1 MMNENV
7 VVSRKGEEGTTV
19 SVSATASMGNSVADS
34 VRVLSPSSTDIAG
47 QQGRAGKRR
56 MGSSVSG
63 SSIGL
68 RLLPWLAG
76 AIFLALWQFRVFH
89 QLFSLESYQL
99 PVPSAIA
106 ASIRE
111 NAEMLFR
118 YALYSGTEML
128 GGFLLG
134 SLLGALTAAGASF
147 FPTSGRAAVAVM
159 SALNAVPIVA
169 LAPIM
174 NNWFGDGIWSRI
186 AVVAVITMAAMAVS
200 LFKGLTSIQPQYSD
214 LMGCLAASR
223 MQVFVKLRFPHA
235 LPSLFAGLKIN
246 MSTSIIG
253 AIVGEFFIASQ
264 GLGYLLSDQI
274 RLANMPLAWSCIVI
288 AAALGIL
295 LYEAVAL
302 VERRLI
308 PLNRPHTD
316 P

>member
-1 MMNENV
+1 MSEGVMVNRSRDENGTAA
-7 VVSRKGEEGTTV
+7 VS
-19 SVSATASMGNSVADS
+19 SSASMPGSAMAASV
-34 VRVLSPSSTDIAG
+34 PSSEIQG
-47 QQGRAGKRR
+47 QQGQAEQERPVGTARKKWT
-56 MGSSVSG
+56 
-63 SSIGL
+63 IL
-68 RLLPWLAG
+68 HLLPWLAG
-76 AIFLALWQFRVFH
+76 LCFLTLWQFRLFH

-106 ASIRE
+106 ASIRD

-134 SLLGALTAAGASF
+134 SLLGAVAAAGASF
-147 FPTSGRAAVAVM
+147 FPISGKAGIAVM

-200 LFKGLTSIQPQYSD
+200 LFKGLTSIQPQYGELLD
-214 LMGCLAASR
+214 GLAASR
-223 MQVFVKLRFPHA
+223 MQVFLKLRLPHA
-235 LPSLFAGLKIN
+235 MPSLFAGLKIN

-288 AAALGIL
+288 AAALGIV
-295 LYEAVAL
+295 LYEAVVLA
-302 VERRLI
+302 EKRLI
-308 PLNRPHTD
+308 PWNRVRSNA
-316 P
+316 

>member
-1 MMNENV
+1 M
-7 VVSRKGEEGTTV
+7 SEG
-19 SVSATASMGNSVADS
+19 
-34 VRVLSPSSTDIAG
+34 RVLQRKRDEGVAIAAVTGAATPLTGSLITSAPGSEIHG
-47 QQGRAGKRR
+47 QQGQAEKARLGTSVRR
-56 MGSSVSG
+56 R
-63 SSIGL
+63 SIVL
-68 RLLPWLAG
+68 SMLPWGAG
-76 AIFLALWQFRVFH
+76 VVFLALWQLRLFH
-89 QLFSLESYQL
+89 WIFSLESYQL

-106 ASIRE
+106 ASIQE
-111 NAEMLFR
+111 NANMLFR
-118 YALYSGTEML
+118 YAMYSGTEML

-134 SLLGALTAAGASF
+134 SLLGALAAAGASF
-147 FPTSGRAAVAVM
+147 FPTSGRAAVTVL

-186 AVVAVITMAAMAVS
+186 AVVTVITMAAMAVS

-214 LMGCLAASR
+214 LLSGLAASR
-223 MQVFVKLRFPHA
+223 MQFFWKLRLPHA

-288 AAALGIL
+288 AAALGIV
-295 LYEAVAL
+295 LYEAVVLA
-302 VERRLI
+302 EKRLI
-308 PLNRPHTD
+308 PWNRARTD
-316 P
+316 H

>member
-1 MMNENV
+1 MREGVMVKRSRDENGTAA
-7 VVSRKGEEGTTV
+7 VSGSAALPGSAMAA
-19 SVSATASMGNSVADS
+19 SVPGSE
-34 VRVLSPSSTDIAG
+34 IQG
-47 QQGRAGKRR
+47 QQGQAEQERPVGTARSKR
-56 MGSSVSG
+56 V
-63 SSIGL
+63 IL
-68 RLLPWLAG
+68 HLLPWLAG
-76 AIFLALWQFRVFH
+76 LCFLALWQLRLFH

-106 ASIRE
+106 ASIRD

-134 SLLGALTAAGASF
+134 SLLGAVAAAGASF
-147 FPTSGRAAVAVM
+147 FPISGKAGIAVM

-200 LFKGLTSIQPQYSD
+200 LFKGLTSIQPQYGELLD
-214 LMGCLAASR
+214 GLAASR
-223 MQVFVKLRFPHA
+223 MQIFLKLRLPHA
-235 LPSLFAGLKIN
+235 MPSLFAGLKIN

-288 AAALGIL
+288 AAALGIV
-295 LYEAVAL
+295 LYEAVILA
-302 VERRLI
+302 EKRLI
-308 PLNRPHTD
+308 PWNRVRTNA
-316 P
+316 

>member
-1 MMNENV
+1 MSEGSV
-7 VVSRKGEEGTTV
+7 LSRKSDEGVAIAAVTGA
-19 SVSATASMGNSVADS
+19 ATPLNGSQTAAAPGSE
-34 VRVLSPSSTDIAG
+34 IHG
-47 QQGRAGKRR
+47 QRGQAGKAIPDTGVRGR
-56 MGSSVSG
+56 
-63 SSIGL
+63 SIAL
-68 RLLPWLAG
+68 SMLPWGAG
-76 AIFLALWQFRVFH
+76 VVFLALWQLRLFH
-89 QLFSLESYQL
+89 WIFSLESYQL

-106 ASIRE
+106 ASIQE
-111 NAEMLFR
+111 NANMLFR
-118 YALYSGTEML
+118 YAMYSGTEML

-134 SLLGALTAAGASF
+134 SLLGALAAAGASF
-147 FPTSGRAAVAVM
+147 FPTSGRAAVTVL

-186 AVVAVITMAAMAVS
+186 AVVTVITMAAMAVS

-214 LMGCLAASR
+214 LLSGLAASR
-223 MQVFVKLRFPHA
+223 MQFFWKLRLPHA

-288 AAALGIL
+288 AAALGIV
-295 LYEAVAL
+295 LYEAVVLA
-302 VERRLI
+302 EKRLI
-308 PLNRPHTD
+308 PWNRARTD
-316 P
+316 H

>member
-1 MMNENV
+1 MSEGRVMQ
-7 VVSRKGEEGTTV
+7 RKRDEGVAIAAINGAAAPLTGSQMT
-19 SVSATASMGNSVADS
+19 SAPGSE
-34 VRVLSPSSTDIAG
+34 IHG
-47 QQGRAGKRR
+47 QQGQAEKA
-56 MGSSVSG
+56 SSGTGVRG
-63 SSIGL
+63 RSIVL
-68 RLLPWLAG
+68 SMLPWGAG
-76 AIFLALWQFRVFH
+76 VMFLALWQLRLFH
-89 QLFSLESYQL
+89 WIFSLESYQL

-106 ASIRE
+106 ASIQE
-111 NAEMLFR
+111 NANMLFR
-118 YALYSGTEML
+118 YAMYSGTEML

-134 SLLGALTAAGASF
+134 SLLGALAAAGASF
-147 FPTSGRAAVAVM
+147 FPTSGRAAVTVL

-186 AVVAVITMAAMAVS
+186 AVITVITMAAMAVS

-214 LMGCLAASR
+214 LLSGLAASR
-223 MQVFVKLRFPHA
+223 MQFFWKLRLPHA
-235 LPSLFAGLKIN
+235 IPSLFAGLKIN

-288 AAALGIL
+288 AAALGIV
-295 LYEAVAL
+295 LYEAVVLA
-302 VERRLI
+302 EKRLI
-308 PLNRPHTD
+308 PWNRARTD

>member
-1 MMNENV
+1 M
-7 VVSRKGEEGTTV
+7 SEG
-19 SVSATASMGNSVADS
+19 
-34 VRVLSPSSTDIAG
+34 RVLQRKRDEGVAIAAVTGAATPLTGSQITSAPGSEIHG
-47 QQGRAGKRR
+47 QQGQAEKARLGTSVRRRSIVLSMLPWGAG
-56 MGSSVSG
+56 VLFLTLWQ
-63 SSIGL
+63 L
-68 RLLPWLAG
+68 RL
-76 AIFLALWQFRVFH
+76 FH
-89 QLFSLESYQL
+89 WIFSLESYQL

-106 ASIRE
+106 ASIQE
-111 NAEMLFR
+111 NANMLFR
-118 YALYSGTEML
+118 YAMYSGTEML

-134 SLLGALTAAGASF
+134 SLLGALAAAGASF
-147 FPTSGRAAVAVM
+147 FPTSGRAAVTVL

-186 AVVAVITMAAMAVS
+186 AVVTVITMAAMAVS

-214 LMGCLAASR
+214 LLSGLAASR
-223 MQVFVKLRFPHA
+223 MQFFWKLRLPHA

-288 AAALGIL
+288 AAALGIV
-295 LYEAVAL
+295 LYEAVVLA
-302 VERRLI
+302 EKRLM
-308 PLNRPHTD
+308 PWNRARINH
-316 P
+316 

>member
-1 MMNENV
+1 MSEGSV
-7 VVSRKGEEGTTV
+7 LSRKSDEGVAIAAVTGAATPLTG
-19 SVSATASMGNSVADS
+19 SQMTASPGSE
-34 VRVLSPSSTDIAG
+34 IHG
-47 QQGRAGKRR
+47 QQGQAEKAR
-56 MGSSVSG
+56 SVTG
-63 SSIGL
+63 VRGRSISL
-68 RLLPWLAG
+68 SMLPWGAG
-76 AIFLALWQFRVFH
+76 MLFLALWQLRVFH
-89 QLFSLESYQL
+89 WIFSLESYQL

-106 ASIRE
+106 ASIQE
-111 NAEMLFR
+111 NANMLFR
-118 YALYSGTEML
+118 YAMYSGTEML

-134 SLLGALTAAGASF
+134 SLLGALAAAGASF
-147 FPTSGRAAVAVM
+147 FPTSGRAAVTVL

-186 AVVAVITMAAMAVS
+186 AVVTVITMAAMAVS

-214 LMGCLAASR
+214 LLSGLAASR
-223 MQVFVKLRFPHA
+223 MQFFWKLRLPHA

-288 AAALGIL
+288 AAALGIV
-295 LYEAVAL
+295 LYEAVVLA
-302 VERRLI
+302 EKRLI
-308 PLNRPHTD
+308 PWNRARTD
-316 P
+316 H

>member
-1 MMNENV
+1 MAAAVPGSE
-7 VVSRKGEEGTTV
+7 
-19 SVSATASMGNSVADS
+19 
-34 VRVLSPSSTDIAG
+34 IQG
-47 QQGRAGKRR
+47 QQGQAEQERPVGTARSKR
-56 MGSSVSG
+56 VV
-63 SSIGL
+63 L
-68 RLLPWLAG
+68 HLLPWLAG
-76 AIFLALWQFRVFH
+76 LCFIAMWQFRLFH

-106 ASIRE
+106 ASIRD

-134 SLLGALTAAGASF
+134 SLLGAVAAAGASF
-147 FPTSGRAAVAVM
+147 FPISGKAGIAVM

-200 LFKGLTSIQPQYSD
+200 LFKGLTSIQPQYSELLD
-214 LMGCLAASR
+214 GLAASR
-223 MQVFVKLRFPHA
+223 MQVFMKLRLPHA
-235 LPSLFAGLKIN
+235 MPSLFAGLKIN

-288 AAALGIL
+288 AAALGIV
-295 LYEAVAL
+295 LYEAVVLA
-302 VERRLI
+302 EKRLI
-308 PLNRPHTD
+308 PWNRVRANA
-316 P
+316 

>member
-1 MMNENV
+1 MREGVMVKRSRDENGTAA
-7 VVSRKGEEGTTV
+7 VSGSAALPGSAMAA
-19 SVSATASMGNSVADS
+19 SVPGSE
-34 VRVLSPSSTDIAG
+34 IQG
-47 QQGRAGKRR
+47 QQGQAEQERPVGSARSKR
-56 MGSSVSG
+56 V
-63 SSIGL
+63 IL
-68 RLLPWLAG
+68 HLLPWLAG
-76 AIFLALWQFRVFH
+76 LCFLALWQLRLFH

-106 ASIRE
+106 ASIRD

-134 SLLGALTAAGASF
+134 SLLGAVAAAGASF
-147 FPTSGRAAVAVM
+147 FPISGKAGIAVM

-200 LFKGLTSIQPQYSD
+200 LFKGLTSIQPQYGELLD
-214 LMGCLAASR
+214 GLAASR
-223 MQVFVKLRFPHA
+223 MQVFLKLRLPHA
-235 LPSLFAGLKIN
+235 MPSLFAGLKIN

-288 AAALGIL
+288 AAALGIV
-295 LYEAVAL
+295 LYEAVVLA
-302 VERRLI
+302 EKRLI
-308 PLNRPHTD
+308 PWNRVRTNA
-316 P
+316 

>member
-1 MMNENV
+1 MSEGRVMQ
-7 VVSRKGEEGTTV
+7 RKRDEGVAIAAINGAAAPLTGSQMT
-19 SVSATASMGNSVADS
+19 SAPETEIHGH
-34 VRVLSPSSTDIAG
+34 PG
-47 QQGRAGKRR
+47 QAGKARLGTR
-56 MGSSVSG
+56 VRGR
-63 SSIGL
+63 SIVL
-68 RLLPWLAG
+68 NLLPWGAG
-76 AIFLALWQFRVFH
+76 AMFLALWQLRLFH
-89 QLFSLESYQL
+89 WIFSLESYQL

-106 ASIRE
+106 ISIQD
-111 NAEMLFR
+111 NANMLFR
-118 YALYSGTEML
+118 YAMYSGTEMM

-134 SLLGALTAAGASF
+134 SLLGALAAAGASF
-147 FPTSGRAAVAVM
+147 FPTSGKAAVTVL

-186 AVVAVITMAAMAVS
+186 AVITVITMAAMAVS

-214 LMGCLAASR
+214 LLSGLAASR
-223 MQVFVKLRFPHA
+223 MQFFWKLRLPHA
-235 LPSLFAGLKIN
+235 IPSLFAGLKIN

-288 AAALGIL
+288 AAVLGIV
-295 LYEAVAL
+295 LYEAVVLA
-302 VERRLI
+302 EKRLI
-308 PLNRPHTD
+308 PWNRARTD

>member
-1 MMNENV
+1 M
-7 VVSRKGEEGTTV
+7 SEG
-19 SVSATASMGNSVADS
+19 
-34 VRVLSPSSTDIAG
+34 RVLQRKRDEGVAIAAVTGAATPLTGSQVTSAPGSEIHG
-47 QQGRAGKRR
+47 QQGQAEKARSGT
-56 MGSSVSG
+56 SVRG
-63 SSIGL
+63 RSIVL
-68 RLLPWLAG
+68 SMLPWGAG
-76 AIFLALWQFRVFH
+76 VMFLALWQLRLFH
-89 QLFSLESYQL
+89 WIFSLESYQL

-106 ASIRE
+106 ASIQE
-111 NAEMLFR
+111 NANMLFR
-118 YALYSGTEML
+118 YAVYSGAEML

-134 SLLGALTAAGASF
+134 SLLGALAAAGASF
-147 FPTSGRAAVAVM
+147 FPTSGRAAVTVL

-186 AVVAVITMAAMAVS
+186 AVVTVITMAAMAVS

-214 LMGCLAASR
+214 LLSGLAASR
-223 MQVFVKLRFPHA
+223 MQFFWKLRLPHA

-288 AAALGIL
+288 AAALGIV
-295 LYEAVAL
+295 LYEAVVLA
-302 VERRLI
+302 EKRLI
-308 PLNRPHTD
+308 PWNRARTD
-316 P
+316 H

>member
-1 MMNENV
+1 M
-7 VVSRKGEEGTTV
+7 SEG
-19 SVSATASMGNSVADS
+19 
-34 VRVLSPSSTDIAG
+34 RVLQRKRDEGVAIAAVTGAATPLTGSQISSAPGSEIHG
-47 QQGRAGKRR
+47 QQGQAEKARLGSGVRGRSIALSMFPWGAG
-56 MGSSVSG
+56 VLFLTLWQ
-63 SSIGL
+63 L
-68 RLLPWLAG
+68 RL
-76 AIFLALWQFRVFH
+76 FH
-89 QLFSLESYQL
+89 WIFSLESYQL

-106 ASIRE
+106 ASIQE
-111 NAEMLFR
+111 NANMLFR
-118 YALYSGTEML
+118 YAMYSGTEML

-134 SLLGALTAAGASF
+134 SLLGALAATGASF
-147 FPTSGRAAVAVM
+147 FPTSGRAAVTVL

-186 AVVAVITMAAMAVS
+186 AVVTVITMAAMAVS

-214 LMGCLAASR
+214 LLSGLAASR
-223 MQVFVKLRFPHA
+223 MQFFWKLRLPHA

-288 AAALGIL
+288 AAALGIV
-295 LYEAVAL
+295 LYEAVVLA
-302 VERRLI
+302 EKRLI
-308 PLNRPHTD
+308 PWNRARINP
-316 P
+316 

>member
-1 MMNENV
+1 M
-7 VVSRKGEEGTTV
+7 
-19 SVSATASMGNSVADS
+19 
-34 VRVLSPSSTDIAG
+34 
-47 QQGRAGKRR
+47 
-56 MGSSVSG
+56 
-63 SSIGL
+63 
-68 RLLPWLAG
+68 LPWGAG
-76 AIFLALWQFRVFH
+76 VLFLALWQLRVFH
-89 QLFSLESYQL
+89 WIFSLESYQL

-106 ASIRE
+106 ASIQE
-111 NAEMLFR
+111 NANMLFR
-118 YALYSGTEML
+118 YAMYSGTEML

-134 SLLGALTAAGASF
+134 SLLGALAAAGASF
-147 FPTSGRAAVAVM
+147 FPTSGRAAVTVL

-186 AVVAVITMAAMAVS
+186 AVVTVITMAAMAVS

-214 LMGCLAASR
+214 LLSGLAASR
-223 MQVFVKLRFPHA
+223 MQFFWKLRLPHA

-288 AAALGIL
+288 AAALGIV
-295 LYEAVAL
+295 LYEAVVLA
-302 VERRLI
+302 EKRLI
-308 PLNRPHTD
+308 PWNRARTD
-316 P
+316 Q

>member
-1 MMNENV
+1 MREGVMVKRSRDENGTAA
-7 VVSRKGEEGTTV
+7 VSGSAALPGSAMAA
-19 SVSATASMGNSVADS
+19 SVPGSE
-34 VRVLSPSSTDIAG
+34 IQG
-47 QQGRAGKRR
+47 QQGQAEQERPVGNARSKR
-56 MGSSVSG
+56 V
-63 SSIGL
+63 IL
-68 RLLPWLAG
+68 HLLPWLAG
-76 AIFLALWQFRVFH
+76 LCFLALWQLRLFH

-106 ASIRE
+106 ASIRD

-134 SLLGALTAAGASF
+134 SLLGAVAAAGASF
-147 FPTSGRAAVAVM
+147 FPISGKAGIAVM

-200 LFKGLTSIQPQYSD
+200 LFKGLTSIQPQYGELLD
-214 LMGCLAASR
+214 GLAASR
-223 MQVFVKLRFPHA
+223 MQVFLKLRLPHA
-235 LPSLFAGLKIN
+235 MPSLFAGLKIN

-288 AAALGIL
+288 AAALGIV
-295 LYEAVAL
+295 LYEAVVLA
-302 VERRLI
+302 EKRLI
-308 PLNRPHTD
+308 PWNRVRTNA
-316 P
+316 

>member
-1 MMNENV
+1 MAA
-7 VVSRKGEEGTTV
+7 
-19 SVSATASMGNSVADS
+19 SVPGSE
-34 VRVLSPSSTDIAG
+34 IQG
-47 QQGRAGKRR
+47 QQGQAEQERPVGNAPSKR
-56 MGSSVSG
+56 V
-63 SSIGL
+63 IL
-68 RLLPWLAG
+68 HLLPWLAG
-76 AIFLALWQFRVFH
+76 LCFLALWQLRLFH

-106 ASIRE
+106 ASIRD

-134 SLLGALTAAGASF
+134 SLLGAVAAAGASF
-147 FPTSGRAAVAVM
+147 FPISGKAGIAVM

-200 LFKGLTSIQPQYSD
+200 LFKGLTSIQPQYGELLD
-214 LMGCLAASR
+214 GLAASR
-223 MQVFVKLRFPHA
+223 MQVFLKLRLPHA
-235 LPSLFAGLKIN
+235 MPSLFAGLKIN

-288 AAALGIL
+288 AAALGIV
-295 LYEAVAL
+295 LYEAVVLA
-302 VERRLI
+302 EKRLI
-308 PLNRPHTD
+308 PWNRVRTNA
-316 P
+316 

>member
-1 MMNENV
+1 M
-7 VVSRKGEEGTTV
+7 SEG
-19 SVSATASMGNSVADS
+19 
-34 VRVLSPSSTDIAG
+34 RVLQRKRDEGVAIAAVTGPATTLTGSQMTSAPGSEIHGLQG
-47 QQGRAGKRR
+47 QAEKAGSGTGVRGR
-56 MGSSVSG
+56 
-63 SSIGL
+63 SIVL
-68 RLLPWLAG
+68 SMLPWGAG
-76 AIFLALWQFRVFH
+76 VMFLALWQLRLFH
-89 QLFSLESYQL
+89 WIFALESYQL

-106 ASIRE
+106 ASIQE
-111 NAEMLFR
+111 NANMLFR
-118 YALYSGTEML
+118 YAMYSGTEML

-134 SLLGALTAAGASF
+134 SLLGALAAAGASF
-147 FPTSGRAAVAVM
+147 FPTSGRAAVTVL

-186 AVVAVITMAAMAVS
+186 AVVTVITMAAMAVS

-214 LMGCLAASR
+214 LLSGLAASR
-223 MQVFVKLRFPHA
+223 MQFFWKLRLPHA

-288 AAALGIL
+288 AAALGIV
-295 LYEAVAL
+295 LYEAVVLA
-302 VERRLI
+302 EKRLI
-308 PLNRPHTD
+308 PWNRARTD
-316 P
+316 H

>member
-1 MMNENV
+1 M
-7 VVSRKGEEGTTV
+7 SDG
-19 SVSATASMGNSVADS
+19 
-34 VRVLSPSSTDIAG
+34 RVLSRKSDEGVTIAAVTGTATTLTGSQMAAAPGSEIHG
-47 QQGRAGKRR
+47 QRGQAGKAKPGTGFRGR
-56 MGSSVSG
+56 
-63 SSIGL
+63 SIAL
-68 RLLPWLAG
+68 SMLPWGAG
-76 AIFLALWQFRVFH
+76 VVFLALWQLRLFH
-89 QLFSLESYQL
+89 WIFSLESYQL

-106 ASIRE
+106 ASIQE
-111 NAEMLFR
+111 NANMLFR
-118 YALYSGTEML
+118 YAMYSGTEML

-134 SLLGALTAAGASF
+134 SLLGALAAAGASF
-147 FPTSGRAAVAVM
+147 FPTSGRAAVTVL

-186 AVVAVITMAAMAVS
+186 AVVTVITMAAMAVS

-214 LMGCLAASR
+214 LLSGLAASR
-223 MQVFVKLRFPHA
+223 MQFFWKLRLPHA

-288 AAALGIL
+288 AAALGIV
-295 LYEAVAL
+295 LYEAVVLA
-302 VERRLI
+302 EKRLI
-308 PLNRPHTD
+308 PWNRARTD
-316 P
+316 Q

>member
-1 MMNENV
+1 MREGVMVKRSRDENGAAA
-7 VVSRKGEEGTTV
+7 VSGSAALPGSAMAA
-19 SVSATASMGNSVADS
+19 SVPGSE
-34 VRVLSPSSTDIAG
+34 IQG
-47 QQGRAGKRR
+47 QQGQAEQERPVGTARSKR
-56 MGSSVSG
+56 V
-63 SSIGL
+63 IL
-68 RLLPWLAG
+68 HLLPWLAG
-76 AIFLALWQFRVFH
+76 LCFLALWQLRLFH

-106 ASIRE
+106 ASIRD

-134 SLLGALTAAGASF
+134 SLLGAVAAAGASF
-147 FPTSGRAAVAVM
+147 FPISGKAGIAVM

-200 LFKGLTSIQPQYSD
+200 LFKGLTSIQPQYGELLD
-214 LMGCLAASR
+214 GLAASR
-223 MQVFVKLRFPHA
+223 MQVFLKLRLPHA
-235 LPSLFAGLKIN
+235 MPSLFAGLKIN

-288 AAALGIL
+288 AAALGIV
-295 LYEAVAL
+295 LYEAVVLA
-302 VERRLI
+302 EKRLI
-308 PLNRPHTD
+308 PWNRVRTNA
-316 P
+316 

>member
-1 MMNENV
+1 MREGVMVKRSRDENGTAA
-7 VVSRKGEEGTTV
+7 VSGSAALPGSAMAA
-19 SVSATASMGNSVADS
+19 SVPGSE
-34 VRVLSPSSTDIAG
+34 IQG
-47 QQGRAGKRR
+47 QQGQAEQERPVGSARSKR
-56 MGSSVSG
+56 V
-63 SSIGL
+63 IL
-68 RLLPWLAG
+68 HLLPWLAG
-76 AIFLALWQFRVFH
+76 LCFLALWQLRLFH

-106 ASIRE
+106 ASIRD

-134 SLLGALTAAGASF
+134 SLLGAVAAAGASF
-147 FPTSGRAAVAVM
+147 FPISGKAGIAVM

-200 LFKGLTSIQPQYSD
+200 LFKGLTSIQPQYGELLD
-214 LMGCLAASR
+214 GLAASR
-223 MQVFVKLRFPHA
+223 MQVFLKLRLPHA
-235 LPSLFAGLKIN
+235 MPSLFAGLKIN

-288 AAALGIL
+288 AAALGIV
-295 LYEAVAL
+295 LYEAVLLA
-302 VERRLI
+302 EKRLI
-308 PLNRPHTD
+308 PWNRVRTNA
-316 P
+316 

>member
-1 MMNENV
+1 MVKRSRDENGTAA
-7 VVSRKGEEGTTV
+7 VSGSAALPGSAMAA
-19 SVSATASMGNSVADS
+19 SVPGSE
-34 VRVLSPSSTDIAG
+34 IQG
-47 QQGRAGKRR
+47 QQGQAEQERPVGNAPSKR
-56 MGSSVSG
+56 V
-63 SSIGL
+63 IL
-68 RLLPWLAG
+68 HLLPWLAG
-76 AIFLALWQFRVFH
+76 LCFLALWQLRLFH

-106 ASIRE
+106 ASIRD

-134 SLLGALTAAGASF
+134 SLLGAVAAAGASF
-147 FPTSGRAAVAVM
+147 FPISGKAGIAVM

-200 LFKGLTSIQPQYSD
+200 LFKGLTSIQPQYGELLD
-214 LMGCLAASR
+214 GLAASR
-223 MQVFVKLRFPHA
+223 MQVFLKLRLPHA
-235 LPSLFAGLKIN
+235 MPSLFAGLKIN

-288 AAALGIL
+288 AAALGIV
-295 LYEAVAL
+295 LYEAVVLA
-302 VERRLI
+302 EKRLI
-308 PLNRPHTD
+308 PWNRVRTNA
-316 P
+316 

>member
-1 MMNENV
+1 MREGVMVKRSRDENGTAA
-7 VVSRKGEEGTTV
+7 VSGSAALPGSAMAA
-19 SVSATASMGNSVADS
+19 SVPGSE
-34 VRVLSPSSTDIAG
+34 IQG
-47 QQGRAGKRR
+47 QQGQAEQERPVGNAPSKR
-56 MGSSVSG
+56 V
-63 SSIGL
+63 IL
-68 RLLPWLAG
+68 HLLPWLAG
-76 AIFLALWQFRVFH
+76 LCFLALWQLRLFH

-106 ASIRE
+106 ASIRD

-134 SLLGALTAAGASF
+134 SLLGAVAAAGASF
-147 FPTSGRAAVAVM
+147 FPISGKAGIAVM

-200 LFKGLTSIQPQYSD
+200 LFKGLTSIQPQYGELLD
-214 LMGCLAASR
+214 GLAASR
-223 MQVFVKLRFPHA
+223 MQVFLKLRLPHA
-235 LPSLFAGLKIN
+235 MPSLFAGLKIN

-288 AAALGIL
+288 AAALGIV
-295 LYEAVAL
+295 LYEAVVLA
-302 VERRLI
+302 EKRLI
-308 PLNRPHTD
+308 PWNRVRTNA
-316 P
+316 

>member
-1 MMNENV
+1 MSEGRVMH
-7 VVSRKGEEGTTV
+7 RKQDEGVAIAAINGAAAPLTGSQMT
-19 SVSATASMGNSVADS
+19 SAPGTEIHAHPGQAGKARLYTS
-34 VRVLSPSSTDIAG
+34 VRGRSIVLN
-47 QQGRAGKRR
+47 
-56 MGSSVSG
+56 M
-63 SSIGL
+63 
-68 RLLPWLAG
+68 LPWGAG
-76 AIFLALWQFRVFH
+76 VMFLALWQLRMFH
-89 QLFSLESYQL
+89 WIFSLESYQL

-106 ASIRE
+106 ISIQE
-111 NAEMLFR
+111 NANMLFR
-118 YALYSGTEML
+118 YAMYSGTEML

-134 SLLGALTAAGASF
+134 SLLGALAAAGASF
-147 FPTSGRAAVAVM
+147 FPTSGRAAVTVL

-186 AVVAVITMAAMAVS
+186 AVVTVITMAAMAVS

-214 LMGCLAASR
+214 LLSGLAASR
-223 MQVFVKLRFPHA
+223 MQFFWKLRLPHA

-288 AAALGIL
+288 AAALGIV
-295 LYEAVAL
+295 LYEAVVLA
-302 VERRLI
+302 EKRLI
-308 PLNRPHTD
+308 PWNRARTD
-316 P
+316 H

>member
-1 MMNENV
+1 MSEGSV
-7 VVSRKGEEGTTV
+7 LSRKSDEGVTIAAVTG
-19 SVSATASMGNSVADS
+19 AAMPLNGPQTAAVPGSE
-34 VRVLSPSSTDIAG
+34 IHG
-47 QQGRAGKRR
+47 QQGQAEKARL
-56 MGSSVSG
+56 GSGVRGRSVALSM
-63 SSIGL
+63 
-68 RLLPWLAG
+68 LPWGAG
-76 AIFLALWQFRVFH
+76 VLFLALWQLRVFH
-89 QLFSLESYQL
+89 WIFSLESYQL

-106 ASIRE
+106 ASIQE
-111 NAEMLFR
+111 NANMLFR
-118 YALYSGTEML
+118 YAMYSGTEML

-134 SLLGALTAAGASF
+134 SLLGALAAAGASF
-147 FPTSGRAAVAVM
+147 FPTSGRAAVTVL

-186 AVVAVITMAAMAVS
+186 AVVTVITMAAMAVS

-214 LMGCLAASR
+214 LLSGLAASR
-223 MQVFVKLRFPHA
+223 MQFFWKLRLPHA

-288 AAALGIL
+288 AAALGIV
-295 LYEAVAL
+295 LYEAVVLA
-302 VERRLI
+302 EKRLI
-308 PLNRPHTD
+308 PWNRARINP
-316 P
+316 

>member
-1 MMNENV
+1 M
-7 VVSRKGEEGTTV
+7 SEG
-19 SVSATASMGNSVADS
+19 
-34 VRVLSPSSTDIAG
+34 RVLQRKRDEGVAIAAVTGPATTLTGSQMTSAPGSEIHGLQG
-47 QQGRAGKRR
+47 QAEKAGSGTGVRGR
-56 MGSSVSG
+56 
-63 SSIGL
+63 SIVL
-68 RLLPWLAG
+68 SMLPWGAG
-76 AIFLALWQFRVFH
+76 VMFLALWLRLFH
-89 QLFSLESYQL
+89 WIFALESYQL

-106 ASIRE
+106 ASIQE
-111 NAEMLFR
+111 NANMLFR
-118 YALYSGTEML
+118 YAMYSGTEML

-134 SLLGALTAAGASF
+134 SLLGALAAAGASF
-147 FPTSGRAAVAVM
+147 FPTSGRAAVTVL

-186 AVVAVITMAAMAVS
+186 AVVTVITMAAMAVS

-214 LMGCLAASR
+214 LLSGLAASR
-223 MQVFVKLRFPHA
+223 MQFFWKLRLPHA

-288 AAALGIL
+288 AAALGIV
-295 LYEAVAL
+295 LYEAVVLA
-302 VERRLI
+302 EKRLI
-308 PLNRPHTD
+308 PWNRARTD
-316 P
+316 H

>member
-1 MMNENV
+1 MSEGRVMQ
-7 VVSRKGEEGTTV
+7 RKRDEGVAIAAINGAAAPLTGSQMT
-19 SVSATASMGNSVADS
+19 SAPGTEIHGH
-34 VRVLSPSSTDIAG
+34 PG
-47 QQGRAGKRR
+47 QAGKARPGNR
-56 MGSSVSG
+56 VRGR
-63 SSIGL
+63 SIVL
-68 RLLPWLAG
+68 NLLPWGAG
-76 AIFLALWQFRVFH
+76 VMFLALWQLRLFH
-89 QLFSLESYQL
+89 WIFSLESYQL

-106 ASIRE
+106 ISIQD
-111 NAEMLFR
+111 NANMLFR
-118 YALYSGTEML
+118 YAMYSGTEML

-134 SLLGALTAAGASF
+134 SLLGALAAAGASF
-147 FPTSGRAAVAVM
+147 FPTSGKAAVTVL

-186 AVVAVITMAAMAVS
+186 AVITVITMAAMAVS

-214 LMGCLAASR
+214 LLSGLAASR
-223 MQVFVKLRFPHA
+223 MQFFWKLRLPHA
-235 LPSLFAGLKIN
+235 IPSLFAGLKIS

-288 AAALGIL
+288 AAVLGIV
-295 LYEAVAL
+295 LYEAVVLA
-302 VERRLI
+302 ERRLI
-308 PLNRPHTD
+308 PWNRARTD